1 MEPLSDQDPRRL
13 GEFTLLAR
21 LGSGGMGRVYL
32 GRSPGGMQVAIKVIR
47 EDIAEDSGV
56 LARFRREVATVR
68 AVRSP
73 YTARLVAASL
83 DAPPHWLATE
93 FVPGPTLLRAS
104 RGTPLEPAL
113 CVGLF
118 AALAEALAAVHA
130 HGVVHRDVKPHNV
143 ILSPGGPQLIDFGIA
158 RAAEHT
164 VLTHTGQTPGTVGYT
179 APEVLLGGPAGPAAD
194 VFALGATMAAAATGR
209 PPYGA
214 GEWPVVSYRVV
225 HGEVDV
231 EGVEPRLAELI
242 RGCVAREPG
251 DRPDPAEI
259 VRRCAVSFA
268 LAEYPPYRRLLESA
282 VPAPPPPPTHPAH
295 PAHPPATR
303 RRRPPLLAVGGL
315 AAGGLTVALL
325 LWLLPD
331 GESGNGG
338 NGGAAGES
346 PVESPDESSDEGGV
360 GEGGE
365 DPSGN
370 GDGSGDDNG
379 EGGDGG
385 RLTVGVKFDQPGL
398 GVQDVNGELSG
409 FEVEVAR
416 YVAAELGFDED
427 DIDWVEAPAADRENL
442 LRRGEVDLVVATYTI
457 TEDREAVVDFAGPYL
472 TAHQDLLIRA
482 DDEVADVAA
491 INDLTLCS
499 VTGSTSA
506 LNVRDG
512 LAPGVQLEE
521 ADTWTECLAALDEG
535 RVDALTNDDAL
546 LVSYATRA
554 ENAGDYRLA
563 GLGLS
568 TDYQYGIGIPEGE
581 TELRDEINAALSR
594 MIEDGSWEAALQAH
608 LTGVADYDP
617 SPPEL

>member
-56 LARFRREVATVR
+56 LARFRREAATVR

-282 VPAPPPPPTHPAH
+282 APAPPPP

-303 RRRPPLLAVGGL
+303 RRRAPLLAVGGL

-346 PVESPDESSDEGGV
+346 PVESPAESPDEG
-360 GEGGE
+360 EIGGE
-365 DPSGN
+365 TAGESDGAGGN
-370 GDGSGDDNG
+370 GTGGSGAGG
-379 EGGDGG
+379 E
-385 RLTVGVKFDQPGL
+385 RLTIGVKFDQPGL

-427 DIDWVEAPAADRENL
+427 DIDWVEAPAAERENL
-442 LRRGEVDLVVATYTI
+442 LLRNEVDLVVATYTI

-482 DDEVADVAA
+482 EDEVADVAA

-512 LAPGVQLEE
+512 LAPGVRLEE
-521 ADTWTECLAALDEG
+521 AATWSECFTALDEG

-546 LVSYATRA
+546 LVSYATSA
-554 ENAGDYRLA
+554 ESPGGYRLA

-568 TDYQYGIGIPEGE
+568 TDYEYGIGIPEGE

-594 MIEDGSWEAALQAH
+594 MIEDGSWEAALRAH